1 MQSSPKPKL
10 RQRSCSQ
17 NNLSKS
23 VSLLMK
29 ALSSVSFVLPC
40 CSSLGYQWLYS
51 LTADLFKA
59 LMVPIHFKGTHVRA
73 LGFSHCIVF
82 FFAISAWATISYE
95 WAKLRLI
102 GSRLPVRGH
111 SLIWLQDG
119 YVPLNKVSFSRS
131 WVLNRVYN
139 QSYLASWT
147 GCLFGP
153 EVGSLW

>member
-1 MQSSPKPKL
+1 
-10 RQRSCSQ
+10 
-17 NNLSKS
+17 
-23 VSLLMK
+23 MK

-40 CSSLGYQWLYS
+40 RSSLGYQCLYS

-59 LMVPIHFKGTHVRA
+59 LMELIHFKGTHVRA

-82 FFAISAWATISYE
+82 VPFCYLSLSDNLSYE

-102 GSRLPVRGH
+102 GSWLPVRGH

-119 YVPLNKVSFSRS
+119 YVHVPLNKVWFSRF

-139 QSYLASWT
+139 HYLASWT
-147 GCLFGP
+147 GWLFEP
-153 EVGSLW
+153 EVGTFVVATFFCPKHSNFRTRSIKWAISS